1 MSVLGG
7 DLVSVTVEHPLYTME
22 LKLKGNSDNDIQMG
36 GYKIEDDESLVTTQ
50 QELIKIIR
58 IYAGTQTFSI
68 VTDNRDNT
76 LSKLNEIAASFDD
89 ATFTT
94 TNVAGVSYTG
104 VGCIVGDVSL
114 QGSSATIDLT
124 LRVPLWERLA

>member
-7 DLVSVTVEHPLYTME
+7 DLLTVSIEHPLHTME
-22 LKLKGNSDNDIQMG
+22 LKIKSNSDNDIKLG
-36 GYKIEDDESLVTTQ
+36 GSMIEDDENLVTTQ
-50 QELIKIIR
+50 RELIKIIR

-68 VTDNRDNT
+68 VTDNRDST
-76 LSKLNEIAASFDD
+76 LTKLNDIAQSYDD

-104 VGCIVGDVSL
+104 VGAIVGDVSL

-124 LRVPLWERLA
+124 LRVPMWEQIV